1 MTTGTIILLNGTSSA
16 GKSSVAVA
24 LQRILPAPALLFGA
38 DMLGLMCPPAYA
50 GGPHAAE
57 GVSWEPVPGSDPPS
71 TAMLF
76 GPYGHALVTGL
87 HRAVATFA
95 RLGHIVLV
103 DHILQERAWLLDC
116 LAVWRGLPVLSVGV
130 RCPLAVA
137 EQRERERGNRVLGVA
152 RWQSSRVHAGLR
164 YDLEVETA
172 EQRPRACAEQI
183 AAYRAAGRPCE
194 AFVQMTRDLLL

>member
-38 DMLGLMCPPAYA
+38 DMLGLICPPAYA
-50 GGPHAAE
+50 GGAHAAE

-95 RLGHIVLV
+95 RLGHTVLV

-116 LAVWRGLPVLSVGV
+116 LAVWRGLPVLAVGV

-183 AAYRAAGRPCE
+183 AAYLAAGRPCE